1 MKVQVLEPF
10 QISNS
15 RKLELS
21 KIFSKGKYFLQNNL
35 DKTCRFY
42 EFILVDTESV
52 EISHIQNESSIE
64 ICYSKCKIFKVLT
77 HKSWGQ
83 SLDTHKTF
91 SKNFKPKSY
100 DYHDYIDTWFYTFF
114 YHPFDHSWFFH

>member
-1 MKVQVLEPF
+1 MDKAHTMKVQVLEPF

-64 ICYSKCKIFKVLT
+64 ICYSKCKIFKVVT
-77 HKSWGQ
+77 HKSW
-83 SLDTHKTF
+83 S
-91 SKNFKPKSY
+91 
-100 DYHDYIDTWFYTFF
+100 
-114 YHPFDHSWFFH
+114 